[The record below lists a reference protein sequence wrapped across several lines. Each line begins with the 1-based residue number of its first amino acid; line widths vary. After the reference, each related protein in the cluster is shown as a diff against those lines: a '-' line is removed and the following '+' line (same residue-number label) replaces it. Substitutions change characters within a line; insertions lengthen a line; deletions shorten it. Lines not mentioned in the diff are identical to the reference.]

1 MKFIVS
7 PHNHTP
13 PFIILYSQPRPV
25 TPLECRSSK
34 TRMIHRMRSSSNT
47 ISPSSKVMDAQ
58 TPPFYNS
65 TYTQQY
71 RKTHIQHPNSKIK
84 AIPTSKNHRH
94 LPIHFIY
101 VILIL
106 YVV

>member
-1 MKFIVS
+1 
-7 PHNHTP
+7 
-13 PFIILYSQPRPV
+13 
-25 TPLECRSSK
+25 
-34 TRMIHRMRSSSNT
+34 
-47 ISPSSKVMDAQ
+47 MDAQ

-101 VILIL
+101 VMLIL